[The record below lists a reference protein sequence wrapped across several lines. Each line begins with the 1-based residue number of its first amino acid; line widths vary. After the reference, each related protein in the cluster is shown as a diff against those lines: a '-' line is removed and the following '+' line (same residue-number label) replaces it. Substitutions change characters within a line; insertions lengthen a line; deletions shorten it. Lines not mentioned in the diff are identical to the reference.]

1 MAMAGRFGPARS
13 GAMLDRGTTH
23 GLAVEIPGLVFAYRF
38 REGAAERL
46 DASEAA
52 RSLHE
57 PGTWLWLHFSL
68 AEPGARDFI
77 AGAAIPERARALLLS
92 DDDHLRLEPI
102 EGGVAGVFADFLRDL
117 DGESRGIGR
126 LRFALTDTLV
136 VSGRR
141 SALGGISRT
150 LLAIDEGARFPHAVA
165 LLEAIVDHF
174 ADAVASVA
182 QELADTLDSIE
193 DRVLEERTSDER
205 ASLGPVR
212 RTAVRLHRQLASLRV
227 LFRRWGGPAGG
238 ELPSRLG
245 EAAAR
250 LAQRLDSLDLEIVS
264 LQDRAKLLQDEIAA
278 KLATE
283 TNRHLFALTLA
294 TAFVLPPTLV
304 VGIFGMN
311 VSDLPFTKG
320 ENGFYWAMLLTT
332 AACATVYGLLR
343 MLKIMR

>member
-1 MAMAGRFGPARS
+1 
-13 GAMLDRGTTH
+13 MLDPGVTH
-23 GLAVEIPGLVFAYRF
+23 GLAAEIPGLVFAYRF
-38 REGAAERL
+38 REGTAEKL
-46 DASEAA
+46 DNFEAA
-52 RSLHE
+52 RALHE

-68 AEPGARDFI
+68 SEQGARDFI
-77 AGAAIPERARALLLS
+77 AQASIPERARALLLS

-102 EGGVAGVFADFLRDL
+102 AGGVAGVFADFLRDM
-117 DGESRGIGR
+117 DGETRGIGR

-136 VSGRR
+136 VSGRW

-150 LLAIDEGARFPHAVA
+150 LKALDEGARFPHAVA

-174 ADAVASVA
+174 ADATASVA
-182 QELADTLDSIE
+182 EDLADQLDAIE
-193 DRVLEERTSDER
+193 DRVLDERTSDER
-205 ASLGPVR
+205 RSLGPVR

-278 KLATE
+278 KIATD

-294 TAFVLPPTLV
+294 TAFILPPTLV
-304 VGIFGMN
+304 VGVFGMN

-320 ENGFYWAMLLTT
+320 ENGFYWAMLLTVG
-332 AACATVYGLLR
+332 ACAAVYGLLR

>member
-1 MAMAGRFGPARS
+1 
-13 GAMLDRGTTH
+13 MLDPGASR
-23 GLAVEIPGLVFAYRF
+23 GLAADIPGLVFAYRF

-46 DASEAA
+46 DAGDVTRA
-52 RSLHE
+52 LHE

-68 AEPGARDFI
+68 AEQGARDFI
-77 AGAAIPERARALLLS
+77 AQAAIPERARLLLLS

-102 EGGVAGVFADFLRDL
+102 EGGVAGVFADFLRDF
-117 DGESRGIGR
+117 DGESRSIGR

-136 VSGRR
+136 ISGRR

-150 LLAIDEGARFPHAVA
+150 LKALDEGARFPHAVA
-165 LLEAIVDHF
+165 LLETIVDHF
-174 ADAVASVA
+174 ADATASVA
-182 QELADTLDSIE
+182 EELA
-193 DRVLEERTSDER
+193 ERSMRSKTACSRRGRATSAEPR
-205 ASLGPVR
+205 AGR

-250 LAQRLDSLDLEIVS
+250 LAQRLDSLDLEIIS

-294 TAFVLPPTLV
+294 TAFILPPTLV
-304 VGIFGMN
+304 VGVFGMN

-320 ENGFYWAMLLTT
+320 ENGFVWAMLLTI
-332 AACATVYGLLR
+332 AASAAVYGLLR

>member
-1 MAMAGRFGPARS
+1 
-13 GAMLDRGTTH
+13 MLDPGATR
-23 GLAVEIPGLVFAYRF
+23 GLAADIPGLVFAYRF

-46 DASEAA
+46 DAGEVA
-52 RSLHE
+52 RALHE

-68 AEPGARDFI
+68 AEQGARDFI
-77 AGAAIPERARALLLS
+77 AQASIPERARALLLS
-92 DDDHLRLEPI
+92 DDEHLRLEPI
-102 EGGVAGVFADFLRDL
+102 TGGVAGVFADFLRDL

-150 LLAIDEGARFPHAVA
+150 LKALDEGARFPHAVA
-165 LLEAIVDHF
+165 LLEAIVEHF
-174 ADAVASVA
+174 ADATASVA
-182 QELADTLDSIE
+182 EELADTLDAIE
-193 DRVLEERTSDER
+193 DRVLDERTSDER
-205 ASLGPVR
+205 LSLGPVR

-294 TAFVLPPTLV
+294 TAFILPPTLV
-304 VGIFGMN
+304 VGVFGMN

-320 ENGFYWAMLLTT
+320 ENGFYWAMLLTI
-332 AACATVYGLLR
+332 AACAAVYGLLR
-343 MLKIMR
+343 MMKIMR

>member
-1 MAMAGRFGPARS
+1 
-13 GAMLDRGTTH
+13 MLDPGVTH
-23 GLAVEIPGLVFAYRF
+23 GLAAEIPGLVFAYRF
-38 REGAAERL
+38 REGAAEKL
-46 DASEAA
+46 DNVEVA
-52 RSLHE
+52 RALHE
-57 PGTWLWLHFSL
+57 PGTWLWLHLSL
-68 AEPGARDFI
+68 SEQGARDFI
-77 AGAAIPERARALLLS
+77 AQASIPERARALLLS

-102 EGGVAGVFADFLRDL
+102 AGGVAGVFADFLRDM
-117 DGESRGIGR
+117 DGETRGIGR

-136 VSGRR
+136 ISGRW

-150 LLAIDEGARFPHAVA
+150 LKALDEGARFPHAVA

-174 ADAVASVA
+174 ADATASVA
-182 QELADTLDSIE
+182 EDLADQLDAIE

-205 ASLGPVR
+205 RSLGPVR

-278 KLATE
+278 KIATD

-294 TAFVLPPTLV
+294 TAFILPPTLV
-304 VGIFGMN
+304 VGVFGMN

-320 ENGFYWAMLLTT
+320 ENGFYWAMGLTIG
-332 AACATVYGLLR
+332 ACAAVYGLLR
-343 MLKIMR
+343 MLRIMR